1 MIERVT
7 TFSSDRCYRYTL
19 WREWSMNKCKVCGGS
34 GQIRND
40 QSTQGWDDCQYCQ
53 DPESFVQFIGLN
65 PSTADETLDDPTIRR
80 CKAFAQSWGYGAMCM
95 TNIFAWR
102 DTDPN
107 VMKKVSKPIGE
118 DNEKWLAEIAS
129 HAGIVIAAWGK
140 HGKHMYR
147 ANAVKLLIPGLHCLR
162 KNKDGSP
169 EHPLYLPG
177 YLKPIP
183 L

>member
-19 WREWSMNKCKVCGGS
+19 WREWQHPPRPMCGDCELSKDDKCV
-34 GQIRND
+34 ND
-40 QSTQGWDDCQYCQ
+40 GTPC
-53 DPESFVQFIGLN
+53 DPTAYVMFIGLN
-65 PSTADETLDDPTIRR
+65 PSTADETKDDPTIRR
-80 CKAFAQSWGYGAMCM
+80 CKAFAQAWGFGAMCM
-95 TNIFAWR
+95 TNLFAWR

-118 DNEKWLAEIAS
+118 DNDKWLAEIAS
-129 HAGIVIAAWGK
+129 HAGIIIAAWGK

-147 ANAVKLLIPGLHCLR
+147 ANAVKLLIPTLHCLR

-177 YLKPIP
+177 DLKPIP